1 MLQVLQI
8 DTPQSRNC
16 SGLSARKVLGSVT
29 CLRAKARA
37 TASPRA
43 NVNDGS
49 GLKLF
54 NPRQMGCITMQLPN
68 CPHWPLHL
76 FLKVDECDVEYPAKP
91 RPSTIGSLR
100 LIEVFPLV
108 ELPSFIGRTPSVMQ
122 RKMRKKN
129 IFRHQDASW
138 RTSANQRHFCLSAGQ
153 EIPNHFR
160 SKPLA
165 LRPRRLGAP
174 FSSCFVPSWEAGPGS
189 WWSSLLYFGRGLQL
203 YLYV

>member
-1 MLQVLQI
+1 MWCWIPSQTQAQHYWIIEAHWGVPFGGVTQLH
-8 DTPQSRNC
+8 
-16 SGLSARKVLGSVT
+16 RKNSIGH
-29 CLRAKARA
+29 AK
-37 TASPRA
+37 
-43 NVNDGS
+43 
-49 GLKLF
+49 K
-54 NPRQMGCITMQLPN
+54 
-68 CPHWPLHL
+68 
-76 FLKVDECDVEYPAKP
+76 DEKK
-91 RPSTIGSLR
+91 
-100 LIEVFPLV
+100 IE
-108 ELPSFIGRTPSVMQ
+108 
-122 RKMRKKN
+122 KN

-203 YLYV
+203 YLYVYIHNPTCVNLYYQLADGDSLRIWCLISTTLNLECSVSRVQADRDSHHS